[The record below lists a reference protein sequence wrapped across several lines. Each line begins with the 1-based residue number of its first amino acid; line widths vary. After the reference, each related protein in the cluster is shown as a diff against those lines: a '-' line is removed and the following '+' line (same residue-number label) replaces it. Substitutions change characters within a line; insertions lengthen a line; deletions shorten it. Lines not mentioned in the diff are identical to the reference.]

1 MVRFGLKSF
10 LCQLGLLTYCTFTP
24 ESHVMKIRTTTTITL
39 LIACCFSLLGSLSIA
54 QETLLSQSNRAQL
67 QELID
72 SPNRSEDARVRNQ
85 FRNPL
90 PTLDFFDVRP
100 ELTVVEI
107 WPGGQG
113 GWYRSILEPYI
124 TGNGTYVPVR
134 EASGFPEPVTDL
146 VANNS
151 ADRVLVF
158 RAHGFMI
165 YEPAAQD
172 YYHALFAML
181 KPGGIFGIVDH
192 RGDEAVPQDPAG
204 ENGYVNQ
211 SHVIM
216 LAENAGFELLGRA
229 EINANSMDNKDH
241 PDGVYS
247 LPPTLRGSLINRR
260 FRAEMVEIGESDRM
274 TLKFVKP

>member
-1 MVRFGLKSF
+1 MNSDPYAMHSHASL
-10 LCQLGLLTYCTFTP
+10 FT
-24 ESHVMKIRTTTTITL
+24 
-39 LIACCFSLLGSLSIA
+39 LIIAGCCFLGTASAQDPILSE
-54 QETLLSQSNRAQL
+54 QNLDRL
-67 QELID
+67 QELIASND
-72 SPNRSEDARVRNQ
+72 RSADQRARNQ
-85 FRNPL
+85 YRHPL

-124 TGNGTYVPVR
+124 SATGTYIPLRESSNFPAVVDAVP
-134 EASGFPEPVTDL
+134 A
-146 VANNS
+146 NS

-165 YEPAAQD
+165 YEQPVQE
-172 YYHALFAML
+172 YYNAIYEML

-192 RGDEAVPQDPAG
+192 RGNESIPQDPKG
-204 ENGYVNQ
+204 INGYVNQ

-216 LAENAGFELLGRA
+216 LAQNAGFTLVAQA
-229 EINANSMDNKDH
+229 EINANPADTKDY

-247 LPPTLRGSLINRR
+247 LPPTLRGSLLNRR
-260 FRAEMVEIGESDRM
+260 FRARMGEIGESDRM
-274 TLKFVKP
+274 TLKFRKPL